1 MRDVKEDT
9 KKIVRILLRVSSDQQ
24 LEADGDLSIQRQ
36 LVVEEVKK
44 HEEWILDS
52 KEYFE
57 GSNSGYKNSVVDRD
71 VLQEALRDAENK
83 EYDILLAYKD
93 DRLGRRMLEIPMY
106 IMSLKQFGVDVYT
119 VKDGLLTPDI
129 GDVMGMLRLTMQYG
143 MAEKSSSD
151 TGIRVKDTAKKLVQQ
166 GKFMGGKAPY
176 GYKLEYSGEYSKHQR
191 ALKHLVIVPEH
202 AEVVKYIYKL
212 SLYKEYGSG
221 KIATTLN
228 LDNRY
233 KNLAPNDVWK
243 SGTITSILTN
253 PIYTG
258 YTAYRRREHIGGR
271 YRSLSQEDWIIA
283 EKPNDEITIIDR
295 DMWEKVQI
303 SRQKRGRKYQK
314 QSWNEKATVISRN
327 DGQLALIDVAY
338 CGYCGRKLTNGTK
351 YDYWTI
357 KGTGERRSSQ
367 KSIYKCQNV
376 WQGVPHEKMKQIR
389 ADKIEP
395 IVFKKLSEYVGRLQ
409 EDENIFEQILENQ
422 SFEKKQQEQ
431 ILVREKR
438 KLQEIEKDMDI
449 LNDAIPKA
457 ITGTYPLPL
466 EDLAKNIE
474 RQKDKAAKQKA
485 VVDELEI
492 NIKNLSVS
500 QEDWE
505 NLYHNLPTWQDIF
518 MNADVATKRV
528 LVNKLIE
535 RIDITDDNRI
545 GGMIML
551 YKTLKK
557 LKERNGLTEDLK
569 NKIDIF
575 FATGR
580 ITEEQYN
587 DLMDIGNEEI
597 R

>member
-303 SRQKRGRKYQK
+303 SRQKRSRKYQK

-474 RQKDKAAKQKA
+474 RQKDKEAKQKA

-535 RIDITDDNRI
+535 RIDITDDTVVIHFKVDLDHFCSQPRETIN
-545 GGMIML
+545 
-551 YKTLKK
+551 
-557 LKERNGLTEDLK
+557 ERVSQSGL
-569 NKIDIF
+569 
-575 FATGR
+575 
-580 ITEEQYN
+580 
-587 DLMDIGNEEI
+587 
-597 R
+597 

>member
-1 MRDVKEDT
+1 MKDVKEDT

-24 LEADGDLSIQRQ
+24 LEADGDLSIQRKI
-36 LVVEEVKK
+36 VVEEVKK

-57 GSNSGYKNSVVDRD
+57 GSNSGYKNSVADRD

-106 IMSLKQFGVDVYT
+106 IMSLKQLGVDVYT
-119 VKDGLLTPDI
+119 AKDGLLTPDL
-129 GDVMGMLRLTMQYG
+129 GDITGMLMLSMRYA

-151 TGIRVKDTAKKLVQQ
+151 TGMRVKDTAQKLVQQ

-485 VVDELEI
+485 VVDELKI

-535 RIDITDDNRI
+535 RIDITDDTVVIHFKVDLDHFCSHPRETIN
-545 GGMIML
+545 
-551 YKTLKK
+551 
-557 LKERNGLTEDLK
+557 ERVSQSGL
-569 NKIDIF
+569 
-575 FATGR
+575 
-580 ITEEQYN
+580 
-587 DLMDIGNEEI
+587 
-597 R
+597 

>member
-191 ALKHLVIVPEH
+191 ALKHLHIVPEH

-395 IVFKKLSEYVGRLQ
+395 IVFKKLSEYVERLQ

-474 RQKDKAAKQKA
+474 RQKAKAAKQKA

-535 RIDITDDNRI
+535 RIDITDDTVVIHFKVDLDHFCSQPRETIN
-545 GGMIML
+545 
-551 YKTLKK
+551 
-557 LKERNGLTEDLK
+557 ERVSQSGL
-569 NKIDIF
+569 
-575 FATGR
+575 
-580 ITEEQYN
+580 
-587 DLMDIGNEEI
+587 
-597 R
+597 

>member
-1 MRDVKEDT
+1 MKNMKENT
-9 KKIVRILLRVSSDQQ
+9 KKTARILLRANSTYQSEMD
-24 LEADGDLSIQRQ
+24 ESLSIQRE
-36 LVVEEVKK
+36 LIIEEVKK
-44 HEEWILDS
+44 HQNWILDS
-52 KEYFE
+52 KEYIV
-57 GSNSGYKNSVVDRD
+57 GNNVGDKDSVTDRN
-71 VLQEALRDAENK
+71 VLQEALRDAENR

-119 VKDGLLTPDI
+119 VKDRLLTPDL
-129 GDVMGMLRLTMQYG
+129 GDVMGMLKLAMQYG

-151 TGIRVKDTAKKLVQQ
+151 TGMRVKDTAKKLVQQ

-253 PIYTG
+253 PIYAG
-258 YTAYRRREHIGGR
+258 YTAYGRRQHTAGR

-303 SRQKRGRKYQK
+303 SRQKRGTKYQK
-314 QSWNEKATVISRN
+314 QPWNEKATIISRN
-327 DGQLALIDVAY
+327 DGNLALIDVAY

-422 SFEKKQQEQ
+422 SFEKSQQEQ

-438 KLQEIEKDMDI
+438 NLQEIEKNIDI
-449 LNDAIPKA
+449 LNDAIPNA
-457 ITGTYPLPL
+457 ITGTYPLSL
-466 EDLAKNIE
+466 EDLAKSIE
-474 RQKDKAAKQKA
+474 RQKDKASKQKT
-485 VVDELEI
+485 VVKELET

-535 RIDITDDNRI
+535 RIDITDDTVVIRFKVDLDHFCPQPRMTNYD
-545 GGMIML
+545 GVP
-551 YKTLKK
+551 
-557 LKERNGLTEDLK
+557 EPGL
-569 NKIDIF
+569 
-575 FATGR
+575 
-580 ITEEQYN
+580 
-587 DLMDIGNEEI
+587 
-597 R
+597 

>member
-283 EKPNDEITIIDR
+283 EKPNNEITIIDR

-303 SRQKRGRKYQK
+303 SRQKRSRKYQK

-535 RIDITDDNRI
+535 RIDITDDTVVIHFKVDLDHFCSQPRETIN
-545 GGMIML
+545 
-551 YKTLKK
+551 
-557 LKERNGLTEDLK
+557 ERVSQSGL
-569 NKIDIF
+569 
-575 FATGR
+575 
-580 ITEEQYN
+580 
-587 DLMDIGNEEI
+587 
-597 R
+597 

>member
-1 MRDVKEDT
+1 MKDVKEDT

-24 LEADGDLSIQRQ
+24 LEADGDLSIQRKI
-36 LVVEEVKK
+36 VVEEVKK

-57 GSNSGYKNSVVDRD
+57 GSNSGYKNSVADRD

-106 IMSLKQFGVDVYT
+106 IMSLKQLGVDVYT
-119 VKDGLLTPDI
+119 AKDGLLTPDL
-129 GDVMGMLRLTMQYG
+129 GDITGMLMLSMRYA

-151 TGIRVKDTAKKLVQQ
+151 TGMRVKDTAQKLVQQ

-535 RIDITDDNRI
+535 RIDITDDTVVIHFKVNLDHFCSHPRETI
-545 GGMIML
+545 N
-551 YKTLKK
+551 
-557 LKERNGLTEDLK
+557 ERVSK
-569 NKIDIF
+569 
-575 FATGR
+575 
-580 ITEEQYN
+580 
-587 DLMDIGNEEI
+587 
-597 R
+597 

>member
-303 SRQKRGRKYQK
+303 SRQKRSRKYQK

-327 DGQLALIDVAY
+327 DGQLALIYVAY

-535 RIDITDDNRI
+535 RIDITDDTVVIHFKVDLDHFCSQPRETIN
-545 GGMIML
+545 
-551 YKTLKK
+551 
-557 LKERNGLTEDLK
+557 ERVSQSGL
-569 NKIDIF
+569 
-575 FATGR
+575 
-580 ITEEQYN
+580 
-587 DLMDIGNEEI
+587 
-597 R
+597 

>member
-474 RQKDKAAKQKA
+474 RQKAKAAKQKA

-535 RIDITDDNRI
+535 RIDITDDTVVIHFKVDLDHFCSQPRETINERVPEQRI
-545 GGMIML
+545 
-551 YKTLKK
+551 
-557 LKERNGLTEDLK
+557 
-569 NKIDIF
+569 
-575 FATGR
+575 
-580 ITEEQYN
+580 
-587 DLMDIGNEEI
+587 
-597 R
+597 

>member
-1 MRDVKEDT
+1 MKNMKENT
-9 KKIVRILLRVSSDQQ
+9 KKTARILLRANSTYQSEMD
-24 LEADGDLSIQRQ
+24 ESLSIQRE
-36 LVVEEVKK
+36 LIIEEVKK
-44 HEEWILDS
+44 HQNWILDS
-52 KEYFE
+52 KEYLV
-57 GSNSGYKNSVVDRD
+57 GNNVGDKDSVTDRN
-71 VLQEALRDAENK
+71 VLQEALRDAENR
-83 EYDILLAYKD
+83 EYDILVSDKD
-93 DRLGRRMLEIPMY
+93 DQLGRRMLEIPMY

-119 VKDGLLTPDI
+119 VKDGLLTPDL
-129 GDVMGMLRLTMQYG
+129 GDVMGMLKLAMQYG

-151 TGIRVKDTAKKLVQQ
+151 TGMRVKDTAKKLVQQ

-253 PIYTG
+253 PIYAG
-258 YTAYRRREHIGGR
+258 YTAYGRRQHTAGR

-283 EKPNDEITIIDR
+283 EKPNDEITINDR
-295 DMWEKVQI
+295 DVWEKVQI
-303 SRQKRGRKYQK
+303 SRQKRGTKYQK
-314 QSWNEKATVISRN
+314 QPWNEKATVISRN

-338 CGYCGRKLTNGTK
+338 CGCCGRKLTNGTK

-422 SFEKKQQEQ
+422 SFEKSQQEQ

-438 KLQEIEKDMDI
+438 NLQEIEKNIDI
-449 LNDAIPKA
+449 LNDAIPNA
-457 ITGTYPLPL
+457 ITGTYPLSL
-466 EDLAKNIE
+466 EDLAKSIE
-474 RQKDKAAKQKA
+474 RQKDKASKQKT
-485 VVDELEI
+485 VVEELET

-535 RIDITDDNRI
+535 RIDITDDTVVI
-545 GGMIML
+545 HF
-551 YKTLKK
+551 KV
-557 LKERNGLTEDLK
+557 DLDHFCPQPRMTNYDGVSK
-569 NKIDIF
+569 
-575 FATGR
+575 
-580 ITEEQYN
+580 
-587 DLMDIGNEEI
+587 
-597 R
+597 

>member
-1 MRDVKEDT
+1 MKDVKEDT

-24 LEADGDLSIQRQ
+24 LEADGDLSIQRKI
-36 LVVEEVKK
+36 VVEEVKK

-57 GSNSGYKNSVVDRD
+57 GSNSGYKNSVADRD

-106 IMSLKQFGVDVYT
+106 IMSLKQLGVDVYT
-119 VKDGLLTPDI
+119 AKDGLLTPDL
-129 GDVMGMLRLTMQYG
+129 GDITGMLMLSMRYA

-151 TGIRVKDTAKKLVQQ
+151 TGMRVKDTAQKLVQQ

-191 ALKHLVIVPEH
+191 ALKHLVIVPEQ

-474 RQKDKAAKQKA
+474 RQKAKAAKQKA

-500 QEDWE
+500 QEEWE

-535 RIDITDDNRI
+535 RIDITDDTVVIHFKVDLDHFCSQPRETIN
-545 GGMIML
+545 
-551 YKTLKK
+551 
-557 LKERNGLTEDLK
+557 ERVSK
-569 NKIDIF
+569 
-575 FATGR
+575 
-580 ITEEQYN
+580 
-587 DLMDIGNEEI
+587 
-597 R
+597 

>member
-271 YRSLSQEDWIIA
+271 YRSMSQEDWIIA

-303 SRQKRGRKYQK
+303 SRQKRSRKYQK

-535 RIDITDDNRI
+535 RIDITDDTVVIHFKVDLDHFCSQPRETIN
-545 GGMIML
+545 
-551 YKTLKK
+551 
-557 LKERNGLTEDLK
+557 ERVSQSGL
-569 NKIDIF
+569 
-575 FATGR
+575 
-580 ITEEQYN
+580 
-587 DLMDIGNEEI
+587 
-597 R
+597 

>member
-1 MRDVKEDT
+1 
-9 KKIVRILLRVSSDQQ
+9 
-24 LEADGDLSIQRQ
+24 
-36 LVVEEVKK
+36 
-44 HEEWILDS
+44 
-52 KEYFE
+52 
-57 GSNSGYKNSVVDRD
+57 
-71 VLQEALRDAENK
+71 
-83 EYDILLAYKD
+83 
-93 DRLGRRMLEIPMY
+93 MY

-303 SRQKRGRKYQK
+303 SRQKRSRKYQK

-535 RIDITDDNRI
+535 RIDITDDTVVIHFKVDLDHFCSQPRETIN
-545 GGMIML
+545 
-551 YKTLKK
+551 
-557 LKERNGLTEDLK
+557 ERVSQSGL
-569 NKIDIF
+569 
-575 FATGR
+575 
-580 ITEEQYN
+580 
-587 DLMDIGNEEI
+587 
-597 R
+597 

>member
-106 IMSLKQFGVDVYT
+106 IMSLKQFEVDVYT

-474 RQKDKAAKQKA
+474 RQKAKAAKQKA

-535 RIDITDDNRI
+535 RIDITDDTVVIHFKVDLDHFCSQPRETIN
-545 GGMIML
+545 
-551 YKTLKK
+551 
-557 LKERNGLTEDLK
+557 ERVPEPGL
-569 NKIDIF
+569 
-575 FATGR
+575 
-580 ITEEQYN
+580 
-587 DLMDIGNEEI
+587 
-597 R
+597 

>member
-1 MRDVKEDT
+1 MRNMKKDT
-9 KKIVRILLRVSSDQQ
+9 KKRVRILLRVSSDQQ
-24 LEADGDLSIQRQ
+24 LEANGDLSIQRK

-57 GSNSGYKNSVVDRD
+57 GSNSGYKNSVADRD
-71 VLQEALRDAENK
+71 VLQEALRDAENR

-93 DRLGRRMLEIPMY
+93 DRLGRKMLEIPMY
-106 IMSLKQFGVDVYT
+106 IMSLKQFGVDFYT
-119 VKDGLLTPDI
+119 VKDGLVTPANGDI
-129 GDVMGMLRLTMQYG
+129 MEMLRLAIEYG
-143 MAEKSSSD
+143 MAEKSSFD
-151 TGIRVKDTAKKLVQQ
+151 TGMRVKDTAQKLVQQ

-253 PIYTG
+253 PIYAG
-258 YTAYRRREHIGGR
+258 YTAYGRRQHTAGR

-303 SRQKRGRKYQK
+303 SRQKRGTKYQK
-314 QSWNEKATVISRN
+314 QPWNEKATVISRN

-367 KSIYKCQNV
+367 KIIYKCQNV

-389 ADKIEP
+389 SDKIEP

-409 EDENIFEQILENQ
+409 EDENIFEQILGNQ
-422 SFEKKQQEQ
+422 SIEKKQQEQ
-431 ILVREKR
+431 LLVREKR
-438 KLQEIEKDMDI
+438 KLQEIEKDMNI

-457 ITGTYPLPL
+457 ITGTYPLSL

-474 RQKDKAAKQKA
+474 RQKDKASKQKA
-485 VVDELEI
+485 VVDEVET

-535 RIDITDDNRI
+535 RIDITDDTVVIHFKVNLDHFCPQPRMTI
-545 GGMIML
+545 N
-551 YKTLKK
+551 
-557 LKERNGLTEDLK
+557 ERVP
-569 NKIDIF
+569 
-575 FATGR
+575 
-580 ITEEQYN
+580 EQG
-587 DLMDIGNEEI
+587 I
-597 R
+597 

>member
-1 MRDVKEDT
+1 
-9 KKIVRILLRVSSDQQ
+9 
-24 LEADGDLSIQRQ
+24 
-36 LVVEEVKK
+36 
-44 HEEWILDS
+44 
-52 KEYFE
+52 
-57 GSNSGYKNSVVDRD
+57 
-71 VLQEALRDAENK
+71 
-83 EYDILLAYKD
+83 
-93 DRLGRRMLEIPMY
+93 
-106 IMSLKQFGVDVYT
+106 
-119 VKDGLLTPDI
+119 
-129 GDVMGMLRLTMQYG
+129 

-151 TGIRVKDTAKKLVQQ
+151 TGMRVKDTAQKLVQQ

-191 ALKHLVIVPEH
+191 ALKHLVIAPEQ
-202 AEVVKYIYKL
+202 AEVVKYIYEL
-212 SLYKEYGSG
+212 SFYKEFGSG
-221 KIATTLN
+221 KIASSLN
-228 LDNRY
+228 NDSRY

-253 PIYTG
+253 PIYAG
-258 YTAYRRREHIGGR
+258 YTAYKRRETQNGMSH
-271 YRSLSQEDWIIA
+271 SLDRKDWIIA
-283 EKPNDEITIIDR
+283 EKQNKEITIINPEL
-295 DMWEKVQI
+295 WEKVQI
-303 SRQKRGRKYQK
+303 SRQKRRTKYQK
-314 QSWNEKATVISRN
+314 QPWNEKATIISRN
-327 DGQLALIDVAY
+327 DGNLALIDVAY

-422 SFEKKQQEQ
+422 SFEKKRQEQ

-438 KLQEIEKDMDI
+438 NLQEIEKNIDI
-449 LNDAIPKA
+449 LNDAIPNA
-457 ITGTYPLPL
+457 ITGTYPLSL
-466 EDLAKNIE
+466 EDLAKSIE
-474 RQKDKAAKQKA
+474 KQKDKASKQKT
-485 VVDELEI
+485 VVEELET

-535 RIDITDDNRI
+535 RIDITDDTVVIRFKVDLDHFCPQPRMTVN
-545 GGMIML
+545 
-551 YKTLKK
+551 
-557 LKERNGLTEDLK
+557 ERVSK
-569 NKIDIF
+569 
-575 FATGR
+575 
-580 ITEEQYN
+580 
-587 DLMDIGNEEI
+587 
-597 R
+597 